1 MRALKAF
8 FLSRLFREKLG
19 LVALVALA
27 ALIWLSNFGRRAAGF
42 WRIQHKTS
50 TELAT
55 QAQWL
60 ANRVAIEN
68 EAVLAVKNL
77 DPARTLDDTRL
88 VGELSALASD
98 NGLKFTNDTPRTVR
112 SGEFAVHT
120 VQFVLPRADWE
131 ALKKFYLALT
141 QRSPYIGIEQFTL
154 AADRANPAQLNAS
167 LTVSSVEIIR

>member
-8 FLSRLFREKLG
+8 FLGRLLREKLL
-19 LVALVALA
+19 LVVFVALA
-27 ALIWLSNFGRRAAGF
+27 ALIWLSNFGRRTNRFRQAQ
-42 WRIQHKTS
+42 RSTS
-50 TELAT
+50 NELADQT
-55 QAQWL
+55 QWL
-60 ANRVAIEN
+60 ANRQVIEN

-77 DPARTLDDTRL
+77 DPERTLDDTRL
-88 VGELSALASD
+88 VGELSALAND

-120 VQFVLPRADWE
+120 VRFSLPEADWE
-131 ALKKFYLALT
+131 SLKKFYLALT

-154 AADRANPAQLNAS
+154 AARPNPTQLNAS